1 MENEK
6 RGKFIS
12 SQLWLERE
20 GNALSTELAK
30 GEREKRL
37 ATQFKVE
44 SKHEHAPINKMIRL

>member
-20 GNALSTELAK
+20 GNALPTELAK